1 MTADSSVSVVAVTG
15 ASGFVGFRFL
25 QELEAMNTLDRLVAI
40 DRKPLPRPTPQHPF
54 PPAGREPASNPCIP
68 AGFRGRRGASWPSTY
83 KKGALPRRPSPYAET
98 TSSDWK
104 TCCGSPRRAR
114 VKAVIYLSSHTI
126 YGAHADNPIPITEER
141 EPRPLP
147 NFQYGQT
154 KFLSEQRLLKF
165 AEENPD
171 VIVTILRC
179 CMVMGPEGGSR
190 VTQGFDKPA
199 LLKIAGANPP
209 LQFIHNA
216 DLARILAMLSVN
228 PQPGTF
234 NLAGKGVLKYG
245 DAAKI
250 MGKRL
255 VALPS
260 SFAYPVVDATWK
272 FGVQKDASSIG
283 LNFIRYPVIMATGR
297 LRQATGYKFRY
308 TAKEAVTAF
317 AASNVLLRQPT
328 TAVFSP

>member
-40 DRKPLPRPTPQHPF
+40 DRKPLPRPLHNIHSHRLDVGQPLTPVFQRDSVDAVVHLAF
-54 PPAGREPASNPCIP
+54 NLREGR
-68 AGFRGRRGASWPSTY
+68 
-83 KKGALPRRPSPYAET
+83 
-98 TSSDWK
+98 TSSEAESIRRDNLLGLENLLK
-104 TCCGSPRRAR
+104 ESRRAR
-114 VKAVIYLSSHTI
+114 VKTVIYLSSHTV

-260 SFAYPVVDATWK
+260 FFAYPVVDATWK